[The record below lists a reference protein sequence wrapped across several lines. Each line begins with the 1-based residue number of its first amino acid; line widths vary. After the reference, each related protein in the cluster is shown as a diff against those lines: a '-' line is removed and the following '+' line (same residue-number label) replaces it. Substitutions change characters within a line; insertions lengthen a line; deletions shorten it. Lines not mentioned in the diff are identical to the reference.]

1 MNKKAHPAP
10 NKITSHWSSPF
21 HYGFLPVHFLWT
33 NQSDSSDLAR
43 PVAHSRPRI
52 HRTAPH
58 VPNAVKSNDLNL
70 TLGRSGFHHPGL
82 SACPGQQRQQ
92 IKAKH
97 PDEPADRTDGT
108 PETIGSQCSE
118 KRVHLPVLCTRHSV
132 RPLPACSLC
141 LLGLKINL

>member
-1 MNKKAHPAP
+1 MANKKAHPAP

-33 NQSDSSDLAR
+33 NQSDSCDLAR

-97 PDEPADRTDGT
+97 PDEPTDRTDGT

-118 KRVHLPVLCTRHSV
+118 KRVHLPVPPYS
-132 RPLPACSLC
+132 SLC
-141 LLGLKINL
+141 PPAPRLFTLFVGAKN